1 MKKKLPIIIVIIVI
15 LYTVIFAVTLLITMY
30 LPSSIYENPNLII
43 RSFNSANK
51 INYRKNTQDGITT
64 INCGKMT
71 GMDTIW
77 KYMVDEDMT
86 LHMYYNFEVT
96 SGRAKLV
103 LITPDDAIITLA
115 EQDSA
120 ECKEES
126 EKESSIVNDSGTET
140 STTGSMTELNLEK
153 GENRIKIVCEK
164 GASFSLS
171 FKISE

>member
-1 MKKKLPIIIVIIVI
+1 MKKRLPIIIVIIVI

-30 LPSSIYENPNLII
+30 LPSSIYENPNLIT

-51 INYRKNTQDGITT
+51 INFRKNTQDGITT

-77 KYMVDEDMT
+77 KYKAVEDMT
-86 LHMYYNFEVT
+86 LQMYYIFEVT
-96 SGRAKLV
+96 SGKAKLV

-120 ECKEES
+120 EYKDEQ
-126 EKESSIVNDSGTET
+126 EKDSSTVT
-140 STTGSMTELNLEK
+140 STIEPMTELNLEK
-153 GENRIKIVCEK
+153 GENRIKIVCER
-164 GASFSLS
+164 GTSFSLS